1 MLSSTDSSYRY
12 EKDISGCSL
21 TGFINRGRERV
32 SGSAV
37 TASICN
43 MNDRCNGL
51 GAGYAAYGIYPEY
64 RDDYAFHM
72 LYTDETGKEQAESL
86 LNKHFRSKLAEEM
99 PTRRT
104 RGIADAPL
112 IWRYF
117 LQVDEDNLHL
127 SGAEEEDY
135 VVNVVM
141 KINATV
147 KGAFVMSSGKNMGAF
162 KAVGFPEDVSN
173 FYRLEEYEGWTWI
186 AHGRFPTNTPGWW
199 GGAHPFCLLD
209 WAIVHNGEISSY
221 GINKRYLE
229 MFGYKCT
236 LMTDTEVVAYA
247 FDLLLRRHKLPMELA
262 TQAITAPFWTQ
273 IDQKPAEQKKLLT
286 AVRQVYGGVMMNG
299 PFAFILGH
307 RDGLLGLN
315 DRIKLRPLVA
325 AEKGDTLY
333 IANEEAGIRE
343 IAVPDRVWMPTAGE
357 PVIALLK
364 PEKSKAVKEDKVCLK
379 T

>member
-1 MLSSTDSSYRY
+1 MLSTTDSSYRY
-12 EKDISGCSL
+12 EKDMSGCSL

-72 LYTDETGKEQAESL
+72 LYTDETGKEQAEAL
-86 LNKHFRSKLAEEM
+86 LNKHFQSKLAEEM

-104 RGIADAPL
+104 RGITDAPM

-127 SGAEEEDY
+127 SDVEEEDY
-135 VVNVVM
+135 VVDVVM

-162 KAVGFPEDVSN
+162 KAVGFPEDVSS
-173 FYRLEEYEGWTWI
+173 FYRLEDYEGWTWI

-262 TQAITAPFWTQ
+262 TQAITPPFWTQ
-273 IDQKPAEQKKLLT
+273 IDHLSAEQKKLLT
-286 AVRQVYGGVMMNG
+286 AIRQVYGGVMMNG

-307 RDGLLGLN
+307 KNGLLGLN

-343 IAVPDRVWMPTAGE
+343 IAAPDRVWMPTAGE

-364 PEKSKAVKEDKVCLK
+364 PEKSKAVKDDKVCLK
-379 T
+379 A